1 MQGRSAANNLQKK
14 LEAIKGRLKNGE
26 ITLDQAKQIVEEA
39 EGVSGKN
46 LQTKFNNT
54 TVEDLYSDSSPS
66 TVGNVITANT
76 GNPKF
81 DQEGSQFY
89 MDQRGIGLGQ
99 NVKSVLEVQGGTN
112 LDMLNATNRHA
123 VNMALISPGARL
135 LSALAYKNLIG

>member
-14 LEAIKGRLKNGE
+14 LEAIKSRLKNSE

>member
-14 LEAIKGRLKNGE
+14 LEAIKSRLKNSE

-76 GNPKF
+76 GNPRF

>member
-14 LEAIKGRLKNGE
+14 LEAIKSRLKNSE

-123 VNMALISPGARL
+123 VNMAMLDPVSKMFTV
-135 LSALAYKNLIG
+135 LAYKNLIG

>member
-14 LEAIKGRLKNGE
+14 LEAIKGRLKGGD

-54 TVEDLYSDSSPS
+54 TVEDLYSDSSPN

-76 GNPKF
+76 GNPRF

-112 LDMLNATNRHA
+112 LDMLNATNRHN

>member
-14 LEAIKGRLKNGE
+14 LEAIKSRLKDGQ
-26 ITLDQAKQIVEEA
+26 ITLDEAKQIVDGA

-54 TVEDLYSDSSPS
+54 KVEDLYSDSAPN
-66 TVGNVITANT
+66 TVGNIITANT

-81 DQEGSQFY
+81 DQGGSEFY
-89 MDQRGIGLGQ
+89 MKQRGVGLDQ
-99 NVKSVLEVQGGTN
+99 NVDSVLAVQGGTN
-112 LDMLNATNRHA
+112 LDMLNATNRHD

>member
-14 LEAIKGRLKNGE
+14 LEAIKSRLKNSE

-54 TVEDLYSDSSPS
+54 KVEDLYSDSSPS

-76 GNPKF
+76 GNPRI

-89 MDQRGIGLGQ
+89 MDQRGVGLGQ
-99 NVKSVLEVQGGTN
+99 NVESILAVQGGTN
-112 LDMLNATNRHA
+112 LDMLNATNRHD

>member
-14 LEAIKGRLKNGE
+14 LEAIKSRLKNSE

-54 TVEDLYSDSSPS
+54 TVEDLYSDSSPN

-76 GNPKF
+76 GNPRF

>member
-14 LEAIKGRLKNGE
+14 LEAIKSRLKNSE
-26 ITLDQAKQIVEEA
+26 ITLDEAKQIVEEA

-54 TVEDLYSDSSPS
+54 KVEDLYSDSSPS

-76 GNPKF
+76 GNPRI

-89 MDQRGIGLGQ
+89 MDQRGVGLGQ
-99 NVKSVLEVQGGTN
+99 NVESILAVQGGTN
-112 LDMLNATNRHA
+112 LDMLNATNRHD

>member
-1 MQGRSAANNLQKK
+1 MQGRSAANHLQKK
-14 LEAIKGRLKNGE
+14 LEAIKGRLKNSE

-54 TVEDLYSDSSPS
+54 KVEDLYSDSSPS

-76 GNPKF
+76 GNPRI

-89 MDQRGIGLGQ
+89 MDQRGVGLGQ
-99 NVKSVLEVQGGTN
+99 NVESILAVQGGTN
-112 LDMLNATNRHA
+112 LDMLNATNRHD

>member
-14 LEAIKGRLKNGE
+14 LEAIKSRLKNSE

-39 EGVSGKN
+39 EGVSGEN

-54 TVEDLYSDSSPS
+54 KVEDLYSDSSPN

-76 GNPKF
+76 GNPRF

-112 LDMLNATNRHA
+112 LDMLNATNRHD

>member
-14 LEAIKGRLKNGE
+14 LEAIKSRLKNSE

-54 TVEDLYSDSSPS
+54 TVEDLYSDSSPN

-76 GNPKF
+76 GNPRF

-112 LDMLNATNRHA
+112 LDMLNATNRPA
-123 VNMALISPGARL
+123 VNMAMRDPVSKMFTV
-135 LSALAYKNLIG
+135 LAYKNLIG

>member
-14 LEAIKGRLKNGE
+14 LEAIKGRLKGGD

>member
-14 LEAIKGRLKNGE
+14 LEAIKSRLKNSE

-39 EGVSGKN
+39 EGVSGEN

-54 TVEDLYSDSSPS
+54 KVEDLYSDSSPN

-76 GNPKF
+76 GNPRF

-99 NVKSVLEVQGGTN
+99 NVDSVLAVQGGTN
-112 LDMLNATNRHA
+112 LDMLNATNRHD

>member
-14 LEAIKGRLKNGE
+14 LEAIKGRLKGGD

-99 NVKSVLEVQGGTN
+99 NVDSVLAVQGGTN
-112 LDMLNATNRHA
+112 LDMLNATNRHD
-123 VNMALISPGARL
+123 VNMALINPGARL
-135 LSALAYKNLIG
+135 LSALAYRNLIG

>member
-14 LEAIKGRLKNGE
+14 LEAIKSRLKNSE
-26 ITLDQAKQIVEEA
+26 ITLDEAKQIVEEA

-54 TVEDLYSDSSPS
+54 TVEDLYSDSSPN

-76 GNPKF
+76 GNPRF

-99 NVKSVLEVQGGTN
+99 NVDSVLAVQGGTN
-112 LDMLNATNRHA
+112 LDMLNATNRHD

>member
-14 LEAIKGRLKNGE
+14 LEAIKSRLKNSE
-26 ITLDQAKQIVEEA
+26 ITLDEAKQIVEEA

-54 TVEDLYSDSSPS
+54 TVEDLYSDSSPN

-76 GNPKF
+76 GNPRF

>member
-14 LEAIKGRLKNGE
+14 LEAIKSRLKNSE

-54 TVEDLYSDSSPS
+54 TVEDLYSDSSPN

-76 GNPKF
+76 GNPRF

-99 NVKSVLEVQGGTN
+99 NVDSVLAVQGGTN
-112 LDMLNATNRHA
+112 LDMLNATNRHD

>member
-14 LEAIKGRLKNGE
+14 LEAIKGRLKGGD

-99 NVKSVLEVQGGTN
+99 NVDSVLAVQGGTN
-112 LDMLNATNRHA
+112 LDMLNATNRHD